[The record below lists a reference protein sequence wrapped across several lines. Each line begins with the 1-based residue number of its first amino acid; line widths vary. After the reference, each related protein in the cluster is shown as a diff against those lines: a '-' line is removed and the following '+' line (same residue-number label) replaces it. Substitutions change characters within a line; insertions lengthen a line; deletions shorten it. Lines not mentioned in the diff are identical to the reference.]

1 MVSQN
6 LLTIEKRPL
15 AIRETPS
22 YCQRNGLLVL
32 EIQALLD
39 GLNLLLGSL
48 RAALVVGSTLE
59 DGILDLSIELDF
71 GLST

>member
-22 YCQRNGLLVL
+22 YCQRNGLL

-59 DGILDLSIELDF
+59 AGILDLSIEHDL

>member
-1 MVSQN
+1 M
-6 LLTIEKRPL
+6 LL
-15 AIRETPS
+15 
-22 YCQRNGLLVL
+22 L

-59 DGILDLSIELDF
+59 AGILDLSIELDL